1 MKKTLLFVLGVILM
15 GTLKVNAQVTDYI
28 TGLEYTA
35 YGLAIKDGKMYVAQR
50 DPATLFFYI
59 NTFDMNN
66 LSQASQQQ
74 YVPEAITSLN
84 IHEDYLYITDFY
96 GFVKRQSISN
106 PSSGFQTVIY
116 VNNGTSHGITDLAFK
131 DNFIYLTAGT
141 SNSIIKADLSAAN
154 PQSTISTVLSGLNFP
169 SSLNIKGNDL
179 YFANDGKLSKIDLTS
194 ANPTKIDIVSGISS
208 PQKIHRQGE
217 YIYIPE
223 FYSPGRITK
232 VDLRTGTP
240 VVTEIIT
247 GLTNPTD
254 ITTDGVHMYITEG
267 GAKKVVKFET
277 PDMGEYTYVPD
288 DQFEKALI
296 DLSYDTG
303 VLDDFVPTANINTVN
318 SLFVNN
324 KGIKDLRGIENFT
337 ALQSLHCINNQL
349 KKINLKN
356 NTNLITLV
364 CATNQISDLSTF
376 NPSLQVLNINENGLS
391 TIDVSSYTNLKTLYV
406 AGNTITNID
415 LSANTAL
422 EDFRCFS
429 NNNLTSLDLSGNTAL
444 TQLNCQFNPALTSL
458 NLKNGN
464 NTNITSFVSAS
475 TPLLTC
481 IQVDDA
487 TYSTTHWT
495 NRDNANNFSEDCA
508 AYLSTADIAKN
519 KIKIYPNP
527 ALNYLNIQLKDSQ
540 FKKAEVYNLK
550 GQLLIT
556 SSTSNLE
563 ISTLSSGVYIVK
575 ITDKNNRT
583 GAKRIIKM

>member
-28 TGLEYTA
+28 TGLPYSA
-35 YGLAIKDGKMYVAQR
+35 YGLAIKDGKMYVSQR
-50 DPATLFFYI
+50 DGNTLFWYI
-59 NTFDMNN
+59 YTYDMNN
-66 LSQASQQQ
+66 LSQAPQQQ
-74 YVPEAITSLN
+74 YVTESLTSLN
-84 IHEDYLYITDFY
+84 IHGDYLYITDYY
-96 GFVKRQSISN
+96 GSVKRQSISN
-106 PSSGFQTVIY
+106 PNGFQTVIY

-154 PQSTISTVLSGLNFP
+154 PQSTISTVISGLNFP
-169 SSLNIKGNDL
+169 TSLNIKGNDL

-194 ANPTKIDIVSGISS
+194 TNPTKVDIVSGISS

-254 ITTDGVHMYITEG
+254 IATDGVHMYITEG
-267 GAKKVVKFET
+267 GAQKVVKYET
-277 PDMGEYTYVPD
+277 SDMAEYTYVPD

-296 DLSYDTG
+296 DLNYDTG

-318 SLFVNN
+318 SLHVNS
-324 KGIKDLRGIENFT
+324 KGIKDLTGIENFT
-337 ALQSLHCINNQL
+337 ALQSLYCMNNQI
-349 KKINLKN
+349 KKINVKN

-376 NPSLQVLNINENGLS
+376 NSSLQVLNINENGLS
-391 TIDVSSYTNLKTLYV
+391 TIDVSGYTNLRSLYV
-406 AGNTITNID
+406 AGNAISNIDLSSNTTLQDFRCHSNNNLTTLD

-422 EDFRCFS
+422 
-429 NNNLTSLDLSGNTAL
+429 TKI
-444 TQLNCQFNPALTSL
+444 NCQFNPALKSL
-458 NLKNGN
+458 NMKNGN
-464 NTNITSFVSAS
+464 NTNVTMFISAS
-475 TPLLTC
+475 TPLLEC

-487 TYSTTHWT
+487 AYSTTTWT

-508 AYLSTADIAKN
+508 AYLSTDDIAID

-527 ALNYLNIQLKDSQ
+527 GNDYLNITLQDHH
-540 FKKAEVYNLK
+540 FKKAEVYSLK
-550 GQLLIT
+550 GQLLL
-556 SSTSNLE
+556 SSTTQRLD
-563 ISTLSSGVYIVK
+563 ISSLASGVYVVK
-575 ITDKNNRT
+575 IITENKRN
-583 GAKRIIKM
+583 GAIRFIKM